1 MKRHYIHIGD
11 LNNMR
16 ITSTCSAY
24 GGKLHPIISTEMNEF
39 LNQIE
44 NIRTKLSELEGAY
57 DFSLADKYQGNTF
70 PTQME
75 LATKLENLIHQL
87 THEMGS
93 IIAYLKDDIIG
104 LSKYIEFRKR
114 NSNLLDSEL
123 LFLIDGIGENPN
135 IKKQIRDKA
144 VPLSWLD
151 LRTLIQND
159 WRRDFGNMSFE
170 KINSKFKK
178 D

>member
-1 MKRHYIHIGD
+1 
-11 LNNMR
+11 MR